1 MNAALTVDDSAFL
14 TVGQV
19 AGLLQISP
27 RQVQRLVRPSA
38 GKDRILAFKV
48 GSIIRIRRQALE
60 AWIKAREGRA
70 A

>member
-1 MNAALTVDDSAFL
+1 MNDTDWLTVREVAETLQVSTR
-14 TVGQV
+14 TVERW
-19 AGLLQISP
+19 A
-27 RQVQRLVRPSA
+27 RPSA
-38 GKDRILAFKV
+38 GKDRILALKV